1 MTEIKLNYFK
11 NRDLSFDIAKGMGIF
26 LMVIGHTSI
35 PKFVSSWIY
44 SFHMPLFFI
53 ISGIFY
59 NPVKYPSF
67 LSFLIAKSR
76 SLLIPYILY
85 LLVSELLELTCD
97 TDNVTLWFLPVLFV
111 SEIVFYI
118 INKLTTKIRYKQQLC
133 IFIVTLLALIGYKL
147 SLSGVR
153 IPFDMQ
159 NVGHALIYYT
169 FGYYFNKWLKKIS
182 TTLWKVILMIVSYT
196 IVVLFVPNLDML
208 SNNWGIFIIS
218 QILAIVGTII
228 IILSARIICTWN
240 DRNPLLSFFK
250 WAGRNSIILVGFS
263 IPFITVC
270 NKVGG
275 YFIEDTHTIWFSVI
289 KHIAMWITMYYLS
302 GFFLKYAPWVMGKY
316 SSSISPKY

>member
-1 MTEIKLNYFK
+1 MTEIKSNYFK

-44 SFHMPLFFI
+44 SFHMPLFFL
-53 ISGIFY
+53 ISGIFF
-59 NPVKYPSF
+59 NPTKYSSL

-76 SLLIPYILY
+76 SLLIPYIIY
-85 LLVSELLELTCD
+85 LLVSELLKLTCN

-111 SEIVFYI
+111 TEIVFYVI
-118 INKLTTKIRYKQQLC
+118 INLTAKVKCKHQLC
-133 IFIVTLLALIGYKL
+133 IFIITILALIGYL
-147 SLSGVR
+147 FSLRGVR
-153 IPFDMQ
+153 IPFDLQ

-169 FGYYFNKWLKKIS
+169 FGYYFNGWLKKIC
-182 TTLWKVILMIVSYT
+182 TTFWKVILMIVTYT
-196 IVVLFVPNLDML
+196 IVVLFLPNLDML
-208 SNNWGIFIIS
+208 SNYWGIFIIS

-302 GFFLKYAPWVMGKY
+302 GFFLKYAPWIMGKY
-316 SSSISPKY
+316 SNRIPSKY